1 MKPLLTFIVLA
12 LSACAAAPRSGGYYK
27 DDGPGEK
34 PPANL
39 DQIVDAQPKAEP
51 LHRYANRPYQV
62 FGKEYV
68 PLASVQAY
76 RQRGVA
82 SWYGKK
88 FHGQRTA
95 SGETYDM
102 YAMSAAHP
110 TLPIPSYARVT
121 RVATGRSVIVRINDR
136 GPFHQGR
143 MIDLSYAAALK
154 LGFAHLGS
162 AEVELESIEPGQ
174 AVTPTQ
180 QAATTTAPAA
190 ATTAPAA
197 TTTPPAATTTPPPA
211 ATTAPAATTTAATIP
226 AAEVTTP
233 LAAAMT
239 APAATTTAA
248 TIAPDAAPT
257 PPAATTTEHALSASE
272 RPAAVYVQV
281 GAFSSR
287 ANAESLRSRLENAGW
302 LKDTVQVLAI
312 GNLWRLHV
320 GPYRTQDDARP
331 VAERIESQLSIKPLL
346 VVR

>member
-1 MKPLLTFIVLA
+1 MKPLLAFVVLA
-12 LSACAAAPRSGGYYK
+12 LSACAAAPIPGEQRQPEIQPSRSGGYYK
-27 DDGPGEK
+27 DDGPGEG

-39 DQIVDAQPKAEP
+39 DQVADAQPKAEP

-62 FGKEYV
+62 FGREYV
-68 PLASVQAY
+68 PLAFVQPY
-76 RQRGVA
+76 RQRGTA

-95 SGETYDM
+95 SGEPYDM
-102 YAMSAAHP
+102 YAMTAAHP

-180 QAATTTAPAA
+180 QAATTTPPAAAATPPGATTTLPAA
-190 ATTAPAA
+190 ATTEQALPAPEQA
-197 TTTPPAATTTPPPA
+197 
-211 ATTAPAATTTAATIP
+211 
-226 AAEVTTP
+226 V
-233 LAAAMT
+233 
-239 APAATTTAA
+239 
-248 TIAPDAAPT
+248 
-257 PPAATTTEHALSASE
+257 
-272 RPAAVYVQV
+272 AVYVQV

-287 ANAESLRSRLENAGW
+287 ANAENLRSRLEDEFGW

-312 GNLWRLHV
+312 GNLWRLHL
-320 GPYRTQDDARP
+320 GPYRTQDDARS

>member
-1 MKPLLTFIVLA
+1 MKPLLAFVVLA

-39 DQIVDAQPKAEP
+39 DQIADAQPKAEP

-68 PLASVQAY
+68 PLAFVQPY

-82 SWYGKK
+82 RWYGKK

-95 SGETYDM
+95 SGEAYDM
-102 YAMSAAHP
+102 YAMTAAHP

-154 LGFAHLGS
+154 LGFAYLGS

-174 AVTPTQ
+174 AVTPIE
-180 QAATTTAPAA
+180 QAATATPPAA
-190 ATTAPAA
+190 ATTPPAA
-197 TTTPPAATTTPPPA
+197 ATTPPAAATNPPAVATTPPAETTTPPAATTTEQ
-211 ATTAPAATTTAATIP
+211 APAAPEQAK
-226 AAEVTTP
+226 
-233 LAAAMT
+233 
-239 APAATTTAA
+239 
-248 TIAPDAAPT
+248 
-257 PPAATTTEHALSASE
+257 
-272 RPAAVYVQV
+272 AVYLQV

-287 ANAESLRSRLENAGW
+287 DNAENLRSRLEGEFGW

-320 GPYRTQDDARP
+320 GPYRSQDDARS